1 MVEENSIYGTILK
14 HFKNAGVVLQRTLPR
29 RYVRLR
35 AHTKISA
42 AEG

>member
-14 HFKNAGVVLQRTLPR
+14 RFKNAGIVLQRTLPH

-35 AHTKISA
+35 AHAKTSA
-42 AEG
+42 ASG